1 MKAHAG
7 SGGAG
12 CLVLWLGEGRKDGAV
27 VVRTGEDDLHW
38 RIYCNDV
45 DVEAAGNV
53 ATVRFEGETF
63 TFPCT
68 TLPPGATTG
77 DAMRATFA
85 LGRGTA

>member
-45 DVEAAGNV
+45 DVDGNV
-53 ATVRFEGETF
+53 KVSPSNRTVA
-63 TFPCT
+63 
-68 TLPPGATTG
+68 TLPAASTSTS
-77 DAMRATFA
+77 
-85 LGRGTA
+85 LQ